1 MNTVPELKEIT
12 KRFGATQILRGV
24 DLSIREGERHA
35 LIGPNGA
42 GKSTLFDL
50 IAGRTQPT
58 SGRIALNG
66 VDVTEMSAHRL
77 RRKCLARTSVFTGLT
92 VRDNIRCAVLG
103 SHAATWKDRWFRS
116 SVIDE
121 EAHRVITAIG
131 FADHSDAL
139 ATSLSYAELRALDL
153 GLALA
158 TGASVLLLDEPTA
171 GMNHAEAAR
180 VLALIRETTQAK
192 TLLIVEHDMEAVF
205 ALANRISVLVQG
217 RVIATGTPAEIA
229 ANHCSEPSGSRGL
242 SRRNAMSLNA
252 GYGASHVLHDVSLRI
267 GEGEIVALAG
277 RNGSG
282 RSTARQSADGACTRP
297 RGSKLSRDI
306 DDRKTASRYRADGR
320 RLRA

>member
-1 MNTVPELKEIT
+1 MNTALELKEIT
-12 KRFGATQILRGV
+12 KRFGATQVLRGV

-66 VDVTEMSAHRL
+66 TDVTGMPAHRL
-77 RRKCLARTSVFTGLT
+77 GRKGLVRSFQTTSVFTGLT
-92 VRDNIRCAVLG
+92 VRDNVRCAALG
-103 SHAATWKDRWFRS
+103 SRVATWKDRWFRS

-131 FADHSDAL
+131 LADHSDAL

-171 GMNHAEAAR
+171 GMNRAEAVRA
-180 VLALIRETTQAK
+180 LALIRETTQGK
-192 TLLIVEHDMEAVF
+192 TLLIVEHDTEAVF
-205 ALANRISVLVQG
+205 ALADRISVLVQG

-229 ANHCSEPSGSRGL
+229 ANPSVRTAYL
-242 SRRNAMSLNA
+242 
-252 GYGASHVLHDVSLRI
+252 
-267 GEGEIVALAG
+267 GEM
-277 RNGSG
+277 
-282 RSTARQSADGACTRP
+282 P
-297 RGSKLSRDI
+297 
-306 DDRKTASRYRADGR
+306 
-320 RLRA
+320 